1 MSAPTRDKAITFDA
15 ARYPIRA
22 TIDLDRLFLVLRFSP
37 SVLMAAVVFRLP
49 SRSLMS
55 PVLLTLGDVGEW
67 CGLMGGWM
75 KWMDWAEGRE
85 GGID

>member
-1 MSAPTRDKAITFDA
+1 MSAPTRDKVITFDA
-15 ARYPIRA
+15 ARYPILA
-22 TIDLDRLFLVLRFSP
+22 TIDLDRLFFVLRFSL
-37 SVLMAAVVFRLP
+37 SLSGAMTAAGLRLP

-55 PVLLTLGDVGEW
+55 PVVLRLRDVGEW

-75 KWMDWAEGRE
+75 KWVERGE

>member
-22 TIDLDRLFLVLRFSP
+22 TIDLDRLFLVLRLST
-37 SVLMAAVVFRLP
+37 SVLMTAVDFRLP

-55 PVLLTLGDVGEW
+55 PVVLTLRDGGEW
-67 CGLMGGWM
+67 CGLMG
-75 KWMDWAEGRE
+75 MDEMDGLGRTKRRR
-85 GGID
+85 D